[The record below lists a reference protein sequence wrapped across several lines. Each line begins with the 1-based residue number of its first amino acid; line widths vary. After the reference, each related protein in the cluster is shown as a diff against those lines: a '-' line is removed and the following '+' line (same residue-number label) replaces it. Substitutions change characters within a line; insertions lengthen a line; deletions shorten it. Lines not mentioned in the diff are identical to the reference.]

1 MSKKTAVDSLENL
14 VEYPFPDYVL
24 EAFLKLRFH
33 EYNESSVFCRHYESC
48 PNKMLWLPVCIPNR
62 TLQFRKA
69 LFAHSQHGNQ
79 KTCDGCMFAAI
90 AKLCNYMP
98 NKAEEE
104 KIKRKQKEL
113 VAELAAELETS
124 VGSNYEP

>member
-1 MSKKTAVDSLENL
+1 
-14 VEYPFPDYVL
+14 
-24 EAFLKLRFH
+24 
-33 EYNESSVFCRHYESC
+33 
-48 PNKMLWLPVCIPNR
+48 
-62 TLQFRKA
+62 
-69 LFAHSQHGNQ
+69 
-79 KTCDGCMFAAI
+79 MFAAI